1 METPTERGAVIV
13 GVDFTP
19 SAEEALAWAADE
31 AALRRLPLHIVHA
44 VEERPRGYRTADL
57 DELWSPWHAAL
68 RTACTRELE
77 SLRHRVLQCH
87 PDLTVVA
94 ERADG
99 PPADVLAK
107 RAQGSAMVVVGS
119 RQLGTVRDVFTRGAV
134 AVPLVAYAPC
144 PVAVVRA
151 AEPAEHEPSHLV
163 VVGVDGSEA
172 SMSAVEFAFA
182 EAAFRDAHL
191 LALAAWRPAYRGGEP
206 VRDAEQQWQRVL
218 AQATAGWREKY
229 PEVRL
234 RHELVRGHPVQVLTE
249 AAADAMAL
257 VVGTRGLGGFPGL
270 LLGSVSQGVMHHAR
284 CPVVVVPH
292 RAAQA

>member
-1 METPTERGAVIV
+1 METPTERAAVIV

-19 SAEEALAWAADE
+19 SAEAALAWAADE
-31 AALRRLPLHIVHA
+31 AALRRLPLHMVHTIA
-44 VEERPRGYRTADL
+44 EPPLGYRTADL
-57 DELWSPWHAAL
+57 DELWAPWHAAV
-68 RTACTRELE
+68 RTACTLELQ
-77 SLRHRVLQCH
+77 SLRHRVLQRH

-99 PPADVLAK
+99 PPADVLTK
-107 RAQGSAMVVVGS
+107 RARGSAMVVVGS
-119 RQLGTVRDVFTRGAV
+119 RQLGRVRDVFTRGAV
-134 AVPLVAYAPC
+134 AMPLVAHAPC
-144 PVAVVRA
+144 PVAVVRGT
-151 AEPAEHEPSHLV
+151 EPAEHEPSDLM

-172 SMSAVEFAFA
+172 SMPAVGFAFE

-191 LALAAWRPAYRGGEP
+191 LALAAWRPAYWGEP
-206 VRDAEQQWQRVL
+206 VRDAEQQWERAL

-229 PEVRL
+229 PQVRL
-234 RHELVRGHPVQVLTE
+234 RHELVRGHPVQALTE
-249 AAADAMAL
+249 AAADATAL

-292 RAAQA
+292 RTAQA